1 MKFRRVRP
9 TRRIAMYIVNR
20 PRPPVPQVGQTQI
33 SRAEPFQADGW
44 IWNRP
49 LDQCFDVGIRV
60 PSLTAAST
68 ITQRVLQDVSL
79 AKGGVIRRLGY
90 TFSQPHGYLQVR
102 TTVLINGSPPSD
114 YLFRAVDA
122 SSPTQAY
129 QGSLPPFQIGSPAG
143 CEMADVFIKL
153 PSDAVI
159 EMRFENA
166 SATEAF
172 SFDFRLTGWVYR
184 E

>member
-9 TRRIAMYIVNR
+9 ARRIAMYLVNR

-49 LDQCFDVGIRV
+49 LDQCFDIGIRV
-60 PSLTAAST
+60 PSLTAAAT
-68 ITQRVLQDVSL
+68 LTQRVLQDVSL
-79 AKGGVIRRLGY
+79 AKGGVIRKIGY
-90 TFSQPHGYLQVR
+90 SFSQPHGYLQVR
-102 TTVLINGSPPSD
+102 TTILINGSPPSD
-114 YLFRAVDA
+114 YLFRTVDA
-122 SSPTQAY
+122 GTQAF

-153 PSDAVI
+153 PSESVI
-159 EMRFENA
+159 EVRFVNA
-166 SATEAF
+166 AAAEDF
-172 SFDFRLTGWVYR
+172 SFDFRMTGWVYR